1 MPPGT
6 QTRILAGYAMAWGRL
21 GDAGKRDDYYR
32 RALADLV
39 DAKDAPML
47 ALRKDIAAEASATH

>member
-1 MPPGT
+1 
-6 QTRILAGYAMAWGRL
+6 MAWGRL